1 MIFVK
6 RKLTS
11 TVRKNLKKSKKWW
24 IIKKANE
31 YIMCHI
37 IENLLNSKL
46 RQRRSLLY
54 TFHNNSQ
61 QYLVYL
67 WT

>member
-11 TVRKNLKKSKKWW
+11 TVRKNLKKSKQWW
-24 IIKKANE
+24 IMKKANE

-37 IENLLNSKL
+37 IENLLKFNEYK
-46 RQRRSLLY
+46 
-54 TFHNNSQ
+54 
-61 QYLVYL
+61 
-67 WT
+67 